1 MQETF
6 NSTRV
11 LVYSTR
17 ALTIERGGIDSI
29 GPEYL
34 REDFWVAVNV
44 SAHLDQSR
52 IVEDRIVGDLIDTDD
67 LKVMREIERIAHRG
81 RDRIRWD
88 WHCLFVLFGILL
100 LMIAFAG
107 NDDTTHSTASDV
119 NGVFDDFT
127 GRRNWAS
134 SSEFD
139 IWTSRGWHV
148 PAVEIALT
156 EDENMFTDGN

>member
-1 MQETF
+1 M
-6 NSTRV
+6 
-11 LVYSTR
+11 
-17 ALTIERGGIDSI
+17 RGLHE
-29 GPEYL
+29 P
-34 REDFWVAVNV
+34 DFWVEVNV

-107 NDDTTHSTASDV
+107 NDDTTRS
-119 NGVFDDFT
+119 
-127 GRRNWAS
+127 
-134 SSEFD
+134 
-139 IWTSRGWHV
+139 TSR
-148 PAVEIALT
+148 PAHT
-156 EDENMFTDGN
+156 EYSLNVCSSTYPNTRPHSKGECPLSRSGAP